1 MNRSYSHIHAACDPS
16 LTDEYPDGTSYQT
29 IELVF
34 NDDPDRP
41 LWRMLEPA
49 VCTIDARRARE
60 LAFELLL
67 LAEAA
72 EQWEQAR

>member
-1 MNRSYSHIHAACDPS
+1 MNRAYSRVHAAADPTM
-16 LTDEYPDGTSYQT
+16 LDEYPDGTCVQM
-29 IELVF
+29 IEVVF
-34 NDDPDRP
+34 NDDLDRP

-60 LAFELLL
+60 LAFELLM
-67 LAEAA
+67 LAEVA